1 MEVPVQAR
9 NFSNGSVDLGQEG
22 MDDTVVTTLLGAILT
37 IMCLFGIS
45 GNLYTL
51 VISNISM
58 KSVGSM
64 YVYVVNLAF
73 ADLLYL
79 STIPFVVCTYF
90 VHDWF
95 FGDIGCRILLS
106 LDLLTMHASIF
117 ILTVMSLE
125 RYKAVSRPLKTR
137 LSKTYR
143 KMTSLFIWLLSLLLT
158 LPMMAM
164 IHLRESD
171 QYSNKRICFPTW
183 TPEGFKVYLTILFTT
198 SILAPGL
205 IIGYLYSRLAIM
217 YWASDLKLLTKK
229 RRTLKQ
235 KVYYRIFSIIL
246 AYWACFVPFWTWQLV
261 KLYFPG
267 SLNLTSGAQVY
278 LNFGVTCLTYGN
290 SCINPLLYTLL
301 TRNYRE
307 YLANRA
313 RGSSS
318 IVTRKGHHTS
328 QSEQVSLRTRMPA
341 GQDGETD
348 LGKIAE
354 GIPVSELVA
363 CV

>member
-1 MEVPVQAR
+1 MKMEVPSQA
-9 NFSNGSVDLGQEG
+9 NFSNSSAELGQESINE
-22 MDDTVVTTLLGAILT
+22 TLVTTLLGVILT
-37 IMCLFGIS
+37 LMCLFGVA

-51 VISNISM
+51 VITNILM
-58 KSVGSM
+58 KSAGSM

-95 FGDIGCRILLS
+95 FGDIGCRVLLS

-125 RYKAVSRPLKTR
+125 RYKAVSRPLKMR

-143 KMTSLFIWLLSLLLT
+143 KLTSLFIWLLSLLLT
-158 LPMMAM
+158 LPMMVM

-183 TPEGFKVYLTILFTT
+183 TPEAFKIYLTILFTT

-205 IIGYLYSRLAIM
+205 IIGYLYSRLAIT
-217 YWASDLKLLTKK
+217 YWASGLKFLTKE

-235 KVYYRIFSIIL
+235 KVFYRIFSIIL
-246 AYWACFVPFWTWQLV
+246 AYWACFVPFWIWQLV
-261 KLYFPG
+261 KLYTQG
-267 SLNLTSGAQVY
+267 SLKLTSDAQVY
-278 LNFGVTCLTYGN
+278 LNFAVTCLTYFN

-301 TRNYRE
+301 TRNYWE
-307 YLANRA
+307 YLASRA
-313 RGSSS
+313 RGSIST
-318 IVTRKGHHTS
+318 VTRKGYHVS
-328 QSEQVSLRTRMPA
+328 QLEQLSLRTRMLA
-341 GQDGETD
+341 CQGGEND
-348 LGKIAE
+348 LERRARE
-354 GIPVSELVA
+354 YQ
-363 CV
+363 

>member
-1 MEVPVQAR
+1 MGASAQAR
-9 NFSNGSVDLGQEG
+9 NFSNGSVDLGQED
-22 MDDTVVTTLLGAILT
+22 MDGNLVTTLLGVILT
-37 IMCLFGIS
+37 IMGLFGIC

-51 VISNISM
+51 FITKISM

-137 LSKTYR
+137 LSKAYR
-143 KMTSLFIWLLSLLLT
+143 KMTSLIIWLLSLFLT
-158 LPMMAM
+158 LPMMVM

-171 QYSNKRICFPTW
+171 QHKRICFPTW
-183 TPEGFKVYLTILFTT
+183 TPEAFKVYLTILFAT
-198 SILAPGL
+198 SVLAPGL
-205 IIGYLYSRLAIM
+205 IIGYLYSRLAIT
-217 YWASDLKLLTKK
+217 YWVSDLKVLTKK
-229 RRTLKQ
+229 RQTFKQ
-235 KVYYRIFSIIL
+235 NVYYRIFSIIL

-267 SLNLTSGAQVY
+267 SLNLTSSAQVY
-278 LNFGVTCLTYGN
+278 VNFGVTCLTYGN

-307 YLANRA
+307 YLATR
-313 RGSSS
+313 S
-318 IVTRKGHHTS
+318 IDTRMGYHTS
-328 QSEQVSLRTRMPA
+328 QSEQVSLRTRMPT
-341 GQDGETD
+341 DGETD
-348 LGKIAE
+348 LGKRAGRIS
-354 GIPVSELVA
+354 VSELMS